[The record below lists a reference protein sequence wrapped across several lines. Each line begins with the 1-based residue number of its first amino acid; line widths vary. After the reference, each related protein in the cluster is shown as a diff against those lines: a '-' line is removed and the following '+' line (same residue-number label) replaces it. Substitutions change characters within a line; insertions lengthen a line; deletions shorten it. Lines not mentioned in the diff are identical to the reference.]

1 MPNQRKDRVKMKV
14 LVYGAGVIG
23 AYLTHILCAA
33 GNDVYVLAR
42 GARKTELE
50 KDGLVIRHH
59 LQKKAT
65 VDRPNIVERLSP
77 DEHYDAVF
85 AVMQYQQMWAILD
98 DLATCASPLVV
109 LVGNNMSAPE
119 MERRIHEHSPSPKTV
134 AFGFQPTGGRR
145 ENGEV
150 ICVRKGVGRLS
161 CGFLHSEPDAKTKA
175 LLSELFAGTEYKP
188 FFVSDMDAWYKN
200 HLAFILPAAY
210 VCYATDC
217 DLKRATKQQRRSIMS
232 ATLEGYR
239 LLEALGYPIMPED
252 SMEYFEGGF
261 KKAFMSTMLFIVA
274 KTTLGKLAASDHCR
288 NAVTEM
294 RALDEAFRALREQ
307 KPDFPMPVW
316 SELEKHMP

>member
-1 MPNQRKDRVKMKV
+1 MKV

-23 AYLTHILCAA
+23 AYLTHILCVA

-42 GARKTELE
+42 GARKAELE
-50 KDGLVIRHH
+50 KNGLVIRHH
-59 LQKKAT
+59 LQKKTT
-65 VDRPNIVERLSP
+65 VDQPKIDDRLSP

-98 DLATCASPLVV
+98 NLAACDSPYVV
-109 LVGNNMSAPE
+109 LVGNNLSAPE
-119 MERRIHEHSPSPKTV
+119 MERRIHEQSTSPKTV
-134 AFGFQPTGGRR
+134 LFGFQPTGGRR

-161 CGFLHSEPDAKTKA
+161 CGLFHSEPDAKTKA
-175 LLSELFAGTEYKP
+175 VLSELFVGTKYKP
-188 FFVSDMDAWYKN
+188 HFVSDMDAWYKN
-200 HLAFILPAAY
+200 HLAFILPTAY

-217 DLKRATKQQRRSIMS
+217 DLTRATKQQRQQIMS
-232 ATLEGYR
+232 AALEGYR

-252 SMEYFEGGF
+252 SMEYFEGGL
-261 KKAFMSTMLFIVA
+261 KKAIMSTMLFIMS

-294 RALDEAFRALREQ
+294 QALNEAFRALREQ
-307 KPDFPMPVW
+307 KPDMPMPVW
-316 SELEKHMP
+316 KALEQYMPKQ